1 MNPTSQDSI
10 GTLIVKV
17 TTARGAIPLAGASV
31 NIRGGEQEGSGVL
44 FSLTTNRDG
53 QTPKVSLPTPPR
65 ANSETPSGGT
75 PYATYTVDVF
85 KEGYLPQTFERVPI
99 FPSILSIQPAV
110 MIPAP
115 ESVGE
120 TLPEYPATV
129 TPEPPS
135 ADL

>member
-1 MNPTSQDSI
+1 MNPTPQTQDSI

-17 TTARGAIPLAGASV
+17 TTARGAIPLEGASV
-31 NIRGGEQEGSGVL
+31 NIRDASGVL
-44 FSLTTNRDG
+44 FSLRTNRDG
-53 QTPKVSLPTPPR
+53 QTEKVALPTPPR
-65 ANSETPSGGT
+65 SNSETPNGGT
-75 PYATYTVDVF
+75 PYATYTVDVA

-115 ESVGE
+115 ESFGE
-120 TLPEYPATV
+120 TIPEFPSTV